1 MYKQFIYVSSLWK
14 LGSISGRSLMRP
26 GKKGLSGTWDEDHQQ
41 QELLFDQNIHFL
53 LRLNG
58 WYHSPNCTDH
68 QALGITPFLR
78 KCSLTTPI
86 WQISMWFTRCQ
97 TENTFQRT
105 GSARARKREWTY
117 GRLAVVRKPMGKKH
131 HFSEEAHHFLW
142 GHFLLPC
149 MFQVTMLYSLNAL
162 AQLLIHLLCINWAN
176 WFG

>member
-1 MYKQFIYVSSLWK
+1 MYLYVCRCFQQFIYVSSGNWGQYGDDHRCNPEK
-14 LGSISGRSLMRP
+14 R
-26 GKKGLSGTWDEDHQQ
+26 GLSGTWDEDSMDDTIPPTTQTIRHW
-41 QELLFDQNIHFL
+41 ES
-53 LRLNG
+53 LRFSENVG
-58 WYHSPNCTDH
+58 
-68 QALGITPFLR
+68 
-78 KCSLTTPI
+78 LTSPI

-97 TENTFQRT
+97 TENTFLQT

-131 HFSEEAHHFLW
+131 HFSEETHHFLW

-162 AQLLIHLLCINWAN
+162 AQLSIHLLCINWAN